1 MAKKTLTPEEKQA
14 LMTMRERMGGISDA
28 KKEHQR
34 QLVAARK
41 GIRKLLAEKPATVPQ
56 IAAALQLPTDQTL
69 WHLTGMRKY
78 GFVTEAGED
87 GDYLLYALVQG
98 EEATAGSH

>member
-1 MAKKTLTPEEKQA
+1 MARKSLTPEQKQA
-14 LMTMRERMGGISDA
+14 LATMRERMGGISEP
-28 KKEHQR
+28 KKNHQK

-41 GIRKLLAEKPATVPQ
+41 AIRKMLSEAPASVPQ
-56 IAAALQLPTDQTL
+56 IAATLQIPCDQTL

-87 GDYLLYALVQG
+87 GDYLLYTLVQS
-98 EEATAGSH
+98 EETNAGN

>member
-1 MAKKTLTPEEKQA
+1 MARKSLTPEQKQA
-14 LMTMRERMGGISDA
+14 LMTMRERMGGISEP
-28 KKEHQR
+28 KKEHQK

-41 GIRKLLAEKPATVPQ
+41 AIRKMLSEAPASVPQ
-56 IAAALQLPTDQTL
+56 LAAALHLPTDETL

-87 GDYLLYALVQG
+87 GDYLLYTLVQG
-98 EEATAGSH
+98 EESTAGH